1 MFLDWWPTR
10 CRLRRRKEGSRME
23 GAVVSIFLAII
34 YAVVTITLNVAG
46 FLFSHFDVVNS
57 MMLGGLAQFFTR
69 NMELTSASRWLLF
82 FAIFIICEL
91 VQHVSKIGRIVF
103 TIFSV
108 YAAGMLS
115 TIFMSRDTRP
125 EIIKI
130 AIIWMFVSLVLNAI
144 RWSTI
149 KGQVAESQ

>member
-69 NMELTSASRWLLF
+69 NMEYFLRYSS
-82 FAIFIICEL
+82 
-91 VQHVSKIGRIVF
+91 
-103 TIFSV
+103 
-108 YAAGMLS
+108 
-115 TIFMSRDTRP
+115 
-125 EIIKI
+125 
-130 AIIWMFVSLVLNAI
+130 FVSLFSMYQRL
-144 RWSTI
+144 
-149 KGQVAESQ
+149 AESYLRYSRYMQQECYQPSSCREIQDQRLSR

>member
-1 MFLDWWPTR
+1 
-10 CRLRRRKEGSRME
+10 ME

-34 YAVVTITLNVAG
+34 YAVIAVTLNVAG
-46 FLFSHFDVVNS
+46 FIFTHFDVVNS
-57 MMLGGLAQFFTR
+57 AMLGGLAQVFTR
-69 NMELTSASRWLLF
+69 NMELTSTSRWILF
-82 FAIFIICEL
+82 LAIFIICEL

-115 TIFMSRDTRP
+115 TMFMPRDTRP
-125 EIIKI
+125 EAIKI
-130 AIIWMFVSLVLNAI
+130 AFIWMIVALVLNVI

-149 KGQVAESQ
+149 KGQAPEVE

>member
-1 MFLDWWPTR
+1 
-10 CRLRRRKEGSRME
+10 ME

-34 YAVVTITLNVAG
+34 YAVITVTLNVAG
-46 FLFSHFDVVNS
+46 FIFTHFDVVNS
-57 MMLGGLAQFFTR
+57 AMLGGLAQVFTR
-69 NMELTSASRWLLF
+69 NMELTSTSRWILF
-82 FAIFIICEL
+82 LAIFIICEL

-115 TIFMSRDTRP
+115 TMFMPRDTRP
-125 EIIKI
+125 EAIKI
-130 AIIWMFVSLVLNAI
+130 AFIWMIVALVLNVI

-149 KGQVAESQ
+149 KGQAPEVE

>member
-1 MFLDWWPTR
+1 
-10 CRLRRRKEGSRME
+10 ME

-34 YAVVTITLNVAG
+34 YAVITVTLNVAG
-46 FLFSHFDVVNS
+46 FIFTHFDVVNS
-57 MMLGGLAQFFTR
+57 AMLGGLAQVITR
-69 NMELTSASRWLLF
+69 NMELTSTSRWILF
-82 FAIFIICEL
+82 LAIFIICEL

-115 TIFMSRDTRP
+115 TMFMPRDTRP
-125 EIIKI
+125 EAIKI
-130 AIIWMFVSLVLNAI
+130 AFIWMIVALVLNVI

-149 KGQVAESQ
+149 KGQAPEVE

>member
-46 FLFSHFDVVNS
+46 FLFSHYDVVNS

-69 NMELTSASRWLLF
+69 NMELTFTSRWLLF
-82 FAIFIICEL
+82 FAVLILCEI
-91 VQHVSKIGRIVF
+91 VQHASKIGRIVF

-115 TIFMSRDTRP
+115 TIFMPRDTTP
-125 EIIKI
+125 EVIKI
-130 AIIWMFVSLVLNAI
+130 AIIWMFVVLVFNAI

-149 KGQVAESQ
+149 KRQVAELQ